1 MGNLSGKISFIILLN
16 SLSTGLL
23 FMQLFFNQHPWKVQ
37 KEFLLFNSSF
47 LFLSL
52 VYTYSVGRF
61 QILSQIKL
69 LTKKI
74 QFFFHSKY
82 YPVSTSLPSNELG
95 NLEASFNSVIQS
107 YNAALEDH
115 KQLEQA
121 KTQFVSIASHE
132 LRTPLTSIK
141 GSLNLVK
148 NGYLGDIPPKAL
160 QAIQIAERESDRLV
174 SIVNT
179 LLDLAK
185 IESGELKINKQWTS
199 LESIILQ
206 TCQSLYSLIKQKNI
220 NIENVQIINL
230 EVHID
235 AELIQQVLYNLLS
248 NAIKY
253 SPQNSTIV
261 IQQKIIIN
269 SIEIN
274 IKDEG
279 PGVPKADKHKI
290 FESFRQSI
298 KPKDH
303 LVKGSGLGLSIAKSI
318 IEQHNGEI
326 GIQDNDEVETQDKAT
341 QGSVF
346 FFRLPNIRKKTKKA
360 A

>member
-1 MGNLSGKISFIILLN
+1 MGNLSSKISFIILLN
-16 SLSTGLL
+16 TFSTGLL
-23 FMQLFFNQHPWKVQ
+23 FVQLFFNKHPWKMQ
-37 KEFLLFNSSF
+37 KDFLLFNSAF

-52 VYTYSVGRF
+52 IYIYAVSRF
-61 QILSQIKL
+61 HILSQIKI

-74 QFFFHSKY
+74 QFFFHSKH
-82 YPVSTSLPSNELG
+82 YPVNTSLPSNELG

-107 YNAALEDH
+107 YTAALEDH

-160 QAIQIAERESDRLV
+160 NAIQIAERESDRLV
-174 SIVNT
+174 SIVNS

-185 IESGELKINKQWTS
+185 IESGELKPNKKWTT
-199 LESIILQ
+199 LEPIVLQ

-220 NIENVQIINL
+220 NIENIKILNL
-230 EVHID
+230 EVNID
-235 AELIQQVLYNLLS
+235 SELIQQVLYNLLS

-253 SPQNSTIV
+253 SPQNGSII
-261 IQQKIIIN
+261 IQQKIVDN
-269 SIEIN
+269 SKVEIN

-279 PGVPKADKHKI
+279 PGVPKSDQNKI

-318 IEQHNGEI
+318 VEQHSGDI
-326 GIQDNDEVETQDKAT
+326 GIKDNAK
-341 QGSVF
+341 QGSIF
-346 FFRLPNIRKKTKKA
+346 YFRLPEIRKKKQQQA

>member
-1 MGNLSGKISFIILLN
+1 MGNLSSKISFIILLN
-16 SLSTGLL
+16 TISTGLL
-23 FMQLFFNQHPWKVQ
+23 FIQLYFYRHTLKMQKD
-37 KEFLLFNSSF
+37 FLIFNSAF

-52 VYTYSVGRF
+52 IYIYATSRF
-61 QILSQIKL
+61 HILAQIKI

-74 QFFFHSKY
+74 QFFFHSKH
-82 YPVSTSLPSNELG
+82 YPVNTSLPSNELG

-107 YNAALEDH
+107 YTAALEDH

-148 NGYLGDIPPKAL
+148 NGYLGEIPQKAL
-160 QAIQIAERESDRLV
+160 HAIQIAEQESDRLV

-185 IESGELKINKQWTS
+185 IESGELKPHKKWLS
-199 LESIILQ
+199 LEPIIIE

-220 NIENVQIINL
+220 NIENIQILNL
-230 EVHID
+230 ETHID
-235 AELIQQVLYNLLS
+235 PNLIQQVLYNLLS

-253 SPQNSTIV
+253 SPNDGNII
-261 IQQKIIIN
+261 IQQKILNN
-269 SIEIN
+269 SVLEIN
-274 IKDEG
+274 IIDEG
-279 PGVPKADKHKI
+279 PGVPNADRKKI

-326 GIQDNDEVETQDKAT
+326 GIKNTTK

-346 FFRLPNIRKKTKKA
+346 YFRLPEIRKKNRKQVA
-360 A
+360 

>member
-1 MGNLSGKISFIILLN
+1 MNSLSGKINFIIFLN
-16 SLSTGLL
+16 ISSTGLL
-23 FMQLFFNQHPWKVQ
+23 FVQLFFGENTWKIE
-37 KEFLLFNSSF
+37 KNFLLFNSAF
-47 LFLSL
+47 LFLSII
-52 VYTYSVGRF
+52 YIYSVSRF
-61 QILSQIKL
+61 QILSQVKL

-74 QFFFHSKY
+74 QCFFHSKH

-95 NLEASFNSVIQS
+95 HLEASFNSVIQS
-107 YNAALEDH
+107 YSAALEDH
-115 KQLEQA
+115 RQLEQA

-148 NGYLGDIPPKAL
+148 NGYLGDISPKAL
-160 QAIQIAERESDRLV
+160 QAITIAERESDRLV

-185 IESGELKINKQWTS
+185 IESGELKINKSWAS
-199 LESIILQ
+199 LEGLIVQ
-206 TCQSLYSLIKQKNI
+206 TCQSLYSLIKKKNI
-220 NIENVQIINL
+220 NIENIQIVDL
-230 EVHID
+230 EVYID
-235 AELIQQVLYNLLS
+235 KELIQQVLYNLLS

-253 SPQNSTIV
+253 SPQNGNIV
-261 IQQKIIIN
+261 IRQQIVAK
-269 SIEIN
+269 SQIEIS
-274 IKDEG
+274 IKDQG
-279 PGVPKADKHKI
+279 PGVLKKDRKEI

-318 IEQHNGEI
+318 IEQHQGEI
-326 GIQDNDEVETQDKAT
+326 GLKSSSV
-341 QGSVF
+341 GSVF
-346 FFRLPNIRKKTKKA
+346 FFRLSGLRKKNKKQA

>member
-1 MGNLSGKISFIILLN
+1 MGNLSSKISFIIILN
-16 SLSTGLL
+16 TLSTGLL
-23 FMQLFFNQHPWKVQ
+23 CLQLFFYKQPWKTQ
-37 KEFLLFNSSF
+37 KDFLLFNSAF

-52 VYTYSVGRF
+52 VYIYSVGRF
-61 QILSQIKL
+61 QMLSQIKI

-74 QFFFHSKY
+74 QFFFHNKD

-95 NLEASFNSVIQS
+95 NLEATFDSVIQS
-107 YNAALEDH
+107 YSAALKDH

-160 QAIQIAERESDRLV
+160 QTIKIAERESDRLI

-199 LESIILQ
+199 LQSIILQ

-220 NIENVQIINL
+220 NIENIQITGL
-230 EVHID
+230 KVFID

-253 SPQNSTIV
+253 SPNNSNII
-261 IQQKIIIN
+261 IQQKIIDN
-269 SIEIN
+269 SQVEIN
-274 IKDEG
+274 IKDSG
-279 PGVPKADKHKI
+279 PGVPKEDRHKI

-298 KPKDH
+298 KPKDS

-318 IEQHNGEI
+318 VAQHNGEI
-326 GIQDNDEVETQDKAT
+326 GIKDNDGQA
-341 QGSVF
+341 GSVF
-346 FFRLPNIRKKTKKA
+346 FFKLPNIRQATKKVA
-360 A
+360 

>member
-1 MGNLSGKISFIILLN
+1 MGNLSSKISFIILLN
-16 SLSTGLL
+16 TLSTGLL
-23 FMQLFFNQHPWKVQ
+23 FVQLFFNKYPWKMQ
-37 KEFLLFNSSF
+37 KELLLFNSAF

-61 QILSQIKL
+61 QILYQIKL

-74 QFFFHSKY
+74 QFFFHSKH
-82 YPVSTSLPSNELG
+82 YPVNTSLPSNELG

-160 QAIQIAERESDRLV
+160 QAIKIAERESDRLI

-220 NIENVQIINL
+220 NIENIQIINL

-235 AELIQQVLYNLLS
+235 SELIQQVLYNLLS

-253 SPQNSTIV
+253 SPKNSTIV
-261 IQQKIIIN
+261 IQQKLITN
-269 SIEIN
+269 SQIEIS
-274 IKDEG
+274 IKDKG
-279 PGVPKADKHKI
+279 PGVPEVDRHKI

-318 IEQHNGEI
+318 VEQHNGEI
-326 GIQDNDEVETQDKAT
+326 GIKNNTQ

-346 FFRLPNIRKKTKKA
+346 FFRLPSIRRKTKKA

>member
-1 MGNLSGKISFIILLN
+1 MGSLSSKISFIILLN
-16 SLSTGLL
+16 IISTGLL
-23 FMQLFFNQHPWKVQ
+23 FVQLFFNNQPLKIQ
-37 KEFLLFNSSF
+37 KEFLLFNSAF

-52 VYTYSVGRF
+52 VYTYSVGKF

-74 QFFFHSKY
+74 QFFFHSNH

-107 YNAALEDH
+107 YSAALEDH
-115 KQLEQA
+115 KQLERA

-160 QAIQIAERESDRLV
+160 QAIKIAERESDRLV

-185 IESGELKINKQWTS
+185 IESGELKINKQWCS
-199 LESIILQ
+199 LNSIILQ

-220 NIENVQIINL
+220 NIENVQIVDL
-230 EVHID
+230 EVNID

-253 SPQNSTIV
+253 SPKDSSIIV
-261 IQQKIIIN
+261 QQKIINN
-269 SIEIN
+269 SKIEIN
-274 IKDEG
+274 IKDSG
-279 PGVPKADKHKI
+279 PGVPKVDRHKI

-318 IEQHNGEI
+318 VEQHSGEI
-326 GIQDNDEVETQDKAT
+326 GVKDNSTG
-341 QGSVF
+341 GSIF
-346 FFRLPNIRKKTKKA
+346 FFILPGVRKKIKKA